1 MRNGSEKKIFFSVL
15 WLYLAGALIFFI
27 SLPSI
32 GLAVLPRPIWLM
44 LLLLTAGF
52 LLFMFIPLPGRMGSG
67 MRAIRT
73 GWYPR
78 TLEQIMVGDGEGR
91 EGLRPPVQ
99 TISPVPLVPLILL
112 LAVTLLYAPQTS
124 TEEEWRLDQAGELTR
139 IYDQSSADVLMLE
152 ALTVELGKKTAELVS
167 ARQGWKHRG
176 VGSSQLFYSLDSL
189 VGNVERGTLP
199 IEGIGIQLYSG
210 RGDLVAWGGRPLF
223 RESAR
228 VAEGETTVFTSRT
241 SLYML
246 LVSSTSLGEDGW
258 VVVDIPLEVNYRIHN
273 RYLRSVT
280 LGELLGTRYGA
291 ELNFNFSMGEHR
303 GSIRWRDEALEQDEP
318 QVITGQGGA
327 VQVYGYIR
335 SRSGQP
341 LASVVI
347 RGLEFAVDRKESS
360 NRHIFVAGILLT
372 IAVLLI
378 GAWGYRLYC
387 RRLVSE
393 RPRLWKMLLRIV
405 AFSAFIFLTRYILLE
420 LDLPRGFFGS
430 SIFDPAIFADDVP
443 AGLARTAGDL
453 LITSLFALVLVF
465 GSIKIFRTYYPGVI
479 ERELKGWRRRATIIL
494 IKGAAMFLLMQGSL
508 LVVRSV
514 VSRIVLNSNP
524 RLIGLDVSF
533 LDPHV
538 LILHLAMLFIVSSIF
553 IATLFLARLVLVW
566 RETGLLEGVIAAV
579 LALMGTAL
587 ANGLDPIVA
596 LGAAGLLILS
606 IRVFPLVK
614 KEDIISIVFSSF
626 FLVIIVTLLIYGT
639 AAERYVELRE
649 SRVLEKLNDFN
660 SPEDN
665 WLQVVLPDLCQD
677 IAIDRV
683 VASRV
688 ATRKESAAFE
698 IWAESSL
705 SRLNLSCIFE
715 VFDSEGGRISKFSVG
730 TPYELEPFDEGGSF
744 ESGVLVEAIEQ
755 ETKDGTI
762 HYFRGVAAVLDIR
775 GNRIGRVEITIP
787 YFFENLEMLSRSGP
801 IAPEI
806 LHNIERGAVA
816 PRVDEPENLLVARV
830 DGNMIIGSSDPGLFP
845 GMKVEKEPGRWFT
858 VDLGEEAYRAIVDL
872 RPDGRGF
879 LVGFKTT
886 GFFEGL
892 LRWATIVS
900 LDVILMVLMLL
911 LTIPINRLPLF
922 GSVTPAL
929 RIMGGLG
936 FRQKVLLSFLFI
948 SIVPVVILGVFSGEF
963 IERRFR
969 LEGEREALEGARS
982 AASLITHSIL
992 SEAESFSGSQ
1002 YLQDI
1007 LSGDAAAM
1015 IRDVALYEKTQF
1027 TLFDHDGALLLDES
1041 MSDFDSTEVERA
1053 IQAAGSGRVLVLY
1066 DFPHLYGGVT
1076 IPVSLDQRPDGYLF
1090 YRRKIDDEFIKG
1102 VASVMGVN
1110 VNVFYEGTVRA
1121 SSQRE
1126 LFVGGFLDPLLDPLV
1141 FADVAL
1147 LRSKASV
1154 RNEALGDYTFQVAS
1168 TPLHPLRG
1176 DEAAVLS
1183 IPMLYQPVLVR
1194 QEILKTTAL
1203 IMGLLALLFA
1213 ATVTIGIFLAGKIFN
1228 PIAELQAGTRRIID
1242 GDLEF
1247 KLESAATDELGQLVD
1262 SFNTMTEAL
1271 REARRNLLERQRY
1284 LTVVLDS
1291 VATGVIT
1298 TDGEGRI
1305 MTINPSG
1312 ERILEINKTE
1322 VEGKEA
1328 RLLDS
1333 LGLGPL
1339 CKLIADIDE
1348 PVRESELTLFT
1359 GEKRRTIKAVVTSLV
1374 EGEETLGTVI
1384 VFDDLTEL
1392 IRSKKLAAWV
1402 EMARQIA
1409 HEVKNP
1415 LTPIRLSA
1423 QLMRRARE
1431 AEAEDFD
1438 EIFESGVDTV
1448 IQQTE
1453 ILRRIASEFSSFG
1466 KTGSLKSK
1474 RIELGPFLE
1483 EFTAAYRGAEKVEI
1497 DLELEADVV
1506 CIADPEALRK
1516 ILVNL
1521 VENALEAMQNEGAI
1535 TVGVAAHGKEAQI
1548 SVVDSGPGLSFDA
1561 SERLF
1566 EPYFSTKTNGTGLGL
1581 AISQS
1586 LARDMEGEIAIRN
1599 REGDQ
1604 GVEAVLRLPL
1614 AGEDPPPRGDGKTE
1628 RPAE

>member
-1 MRNGSEKKIFFSVL
+1 MLNGNEKKVFFSVL

-32 GLAVLPRPIWLM
+32 GLATLPRPIWLM
-44 LLLLTAGF
+44 LLLLDAGF
-52 LLFMFIPLPGRMGSG
+52 ILFMFIPLPGRVGSG
-67 MRAIRT
+67 MRAMRA
-73 GWYPR
+73 GWYPQ
-78 TLEQIMVGDGEGR
+78 TLEQIMVGEGEGK

-99 TISPVPLVPLILL
+99 AISPVPLVPLILL
-112 LAVTLLYAPQTS
+112 FAVILLYMPQTA
-124 TEEEWRLDQAGELTR
+124 TEEEWRLDQADKLKR
-139 IYDQSSADVLMLE
+139 IYEQSSEDVLE
-152 ALTVELGKKTAELVS
+152 FESLTMELGEKTAGLVS
-167 ARQGWKHRG
+167 SRPGWKRRG
-176 VGSSQLFYSLDSL
+176 ADRSQLFHSLDSL
-189 VGNVERGTLP
+189 AGTVDREMLP
-199 IEGIGIQLYSG
+199 IGSVGIQLYSS
-210 RGDLVAWGGRPLF
+210 RGNLVAWGGRPLF

-228 VAEGETTVFTSRT
+228 VAIGETAVFTSRT

-246 LVSSTSLGEDGW
+246 LVSSTSIGQDGW

-273 RYLRSVT
+273 RYLRSIT
-280 LGELLGTRYGA
+280 LGELLGARYGA
-291 ELNFNFSMGEHR
+291 DLNFNFSMGEHG
-303 GSIRWRDEALEQDEP
+303 GSIRWRDRSLEQEEP

-327 VQVYGYIR
+327 VHVYGYVK
-335 SRSGQP
+335 SESGQP
-341 LASVVI
+341 LASVVV
-347 RGLEFAVDRKESS
+347 RGLEFSVDSKASS
-360 NRHIFVAGILLT
+360 SRRIFLAGILLAF
-372 IAVLLI
+372 AVLLI

-387 RRLVSE
+387 RRLGSE
-393 RPRLWKMLLRIV
+393 RPRLWKMLLRV
-405 AFSAFIFLTRYILLE
+405 AAFSLFIFLMRYILLE
-420 LDLPRGFFGS
+420 LDLPRGFIGS
-430 SIFDPAIFADDVP
+430 SIFDPAIFADDIP

-453 LITSLFALVLVF
+453 LITSLFTLVLVF

-479 ERELKGWRRRATIIL
+479 ERELSGGRRRPSIIL
-494 IKGAAMFLLMQGSL
+494 IKGAAMFLLMHGSIL
-508 LVVRSV
+508 AARIV
-514 VSRIVLNSNP
+514 VSRVVLNSNP

-533 LDPHV
+533 LELHV
-538 LILHLAMLFIVSSIF
+538 LILHLAMLFVVSSIF
-553 IATLFLARLVLVW
+553 IAALFLARLVLVW
-566 RETGLLEGVIAAV
+566 RETGLLEGVIAAA
-579 LALMGTAL
+579 LALLGTAL
-587 ANGLDPIVA
+587 ANGLDPLSA

-614 KEDIISIVFSSF
+614 KEDIISVVFSSF

-649 SRVLEKLNDFN
+649 SRVLEKIDDFN

-677 IAIDRV
+677 IATDRV

-715 VFDSEGGRISKFSVG
+715 VFDAAGERISRFSVG
-730 TPYELEPFDEGGSF
+730 TPYELEPLDEGESF
-744 ESGVLVEAIEQ
+744 ESGVLVEAINQ

-775 GNRIGRVEITIP
+775 GKRIGRVEITIP
-787 YFFENLEMLSRSGP
+787 YFFENLELLARSGP
-801 IAPEI
+801 VAPEI
-806 LHNIERGAVA
+806 LQNIERGAVA
-816 PRVDEPENLLVARV
+816 PRIDEPENLLVARV
-830 DGNMIIGSSDPGLFP
+830 EKNRVLDSSDSDLFP
-845 GMKVEKEPGRWFT
+845 GMEIGGEPGRWLT
-858 VDLGEEAYRAIVDL
+858 IDLGEEAYRSIIGL
-872 RPDGRGF
+872 EPDGRGF
-879 LVGFKTT
+879 LVGFKRA
-886 GFFEGL
+886 GFFEEL

-911 LTIPINRLPLF
+911 LTIMINKLPLF
-922 GSVTPAL
+922 GSVTPAI
-929 RIMGGLG
+929 RIRGGLG

-948 SIVPVVILGVFSGEF
+948 SIVPVVILGAFSGEF

-969 LEGEREALEGARS
+969 LEGEQEALEGARS
-982 AASLITHSIL
+982 AASLITHSIQ

-1007 LSGDAAAM
+1007 LSGETAAR
-1015 IRDVALYEKTQF
+1015 IRDVALYEKTHF
-1027 TLFDHDGALLLDES
+1027 ALFDHDGALLLDES
-1041 MSDFDSTEVERA
+1041 MSDFDSTEVER
-1053 IQAAGSGRVLVLY
+1053 IIRAAGSGRVLVLY
-1066 DFPHLYGGVT
+1066 DFPYLYGGVT
-1076 IPVSLDQRPDGYLF
+1076 IPVSLDQRPDGHLF
-1090 YRRKIDDEFIKG
+1090 YRRRIDDEFING

-1110 VNVFYEGTVRA
+1110 VNVFYGGTVRA

-1154 RNEALGDYTFQVAS
+1154 RNESVGDYTFQVAS
-1168 TPLHPLRG
+1168 APLQPLRG

-1228 PIAELQAGTRRIID
+1228 PIAELQAGTKRIIE

-1312 ERILEINKTE
+1312 ERILEISKAD

-1328 RLLDS
+1328 RLLEG

-1339 CKLIADIDE
+1339 CELISDIEE

-1423 QLMRRARE
+1423 QLMKRARE

-1453 ILRRIASEFSSFG
+1453 ILRRIASEFSNFG
-1466 KTGSLKSK
+1466 KTGDLKAK
-1474 RIELGPFLE
+1474 RIELGPFLD

-1497 DLELEADVV
+1497 DLELEPAVA
-1506 CIADPEALRK
+1506 CMADPEGLRK

-1521 VENALEAMQNEGAI
+1521 VENALEAMQNEGTIRVRAESR
-1535 TVGVAAHGKEAQI
+1535 GKEALI
-1548 SVVDSGPGLSFDA
+1548 SIVDSGPGLSLGA
-1561 SERLF
+1561 AERLF

-1586 LARDMEGEIAIRN
+1586 LAREMEGEITIRN
-1599 REGDQ
+1599 RDVGR

-1614 AGEDPPPRGDGKTE
+1614 A
-1628 RPAE
+1628 

>member
-1 MRNGSEKKIFFSVL
+1 MRNGNEKKIFFSVL

-27 SLPSI
+27 SMPSI
-32 GLAVLPRPIWLM
+32 GLVALPKPIWLM

-78 TLEQIMVGDGEGR
+78 TFEQIMDGEGEGK

-112 LAVTLLYAPQTS
+112 FVVILFYTPQTS
-124 TEEEWRLDQAGELTR
+124 TEDEWHRDQAEKLTR
-139 IYDQSSADVLMLE
+139 VYKQSAEDVLKLE
-152 ALTVELGKKTAELVS
+152 SLTIELGEKTAELVS
-167 ARQGWKHRG
+167 SRPGWKSRG
-176 VGSSQLFYSLDSL
+176 AGSSQLFYSLDSL
-189 VGNVERGTLP
+189 AGTVERGTLP
-199 IEGIGIQLYSG
+199 IEGIGIQLYTG

-228 VAEGETTVFTSRT
+228 VADGETKVFTSRT

-246 LVSSTSLGEDGW
+246 LVSSTPLGGDGW

-273 RYLRSVT
+273 RYLRST
-280 LGELLGTRYGA
+280 TFGELLGARYGA
-291 ELNFNFSMGEHR
+291 ELKFNFSMGEHR
-303 GSIRWRDEALEQDEP
+303 GSIRWRDETLEQEEP

-327 VQVYGYIR
+327 VQVYGYIK

-360 NRHIFVAGILLT
+360 NRRIFLAGIILT

-378 GAWGYRLYC
+378 GCWGYRLYC
-387 RRLVSE
+387 RRFGSE
-393 RPRLWKMLLRIV
+393 RPMLWKMLLRIA
-405 AFSAFIFLTRYILLE
+405 AFTAFIFLMRYILLK

-479 ERELKGWRRRATIIL
+479 ERVLQGNRRRLTIIL
-494 IKGAAMFLLMQGSL
+494 IKGAAMFLLMHGSL
-508 LVVRSV
+508 LVVQSV

-524 RLIGLDVSF
+524 RLIGLNVSF
-533 LDPHV
+533 VDPHV
-538 LILHLAMLFIVSSIF
+538 LILHLSMLFVVSSVF

-566 RETGLLEGVIAAV
+566 RERGLLEGVIAAA
-579 LALMGTAL
+579 LALLGTAI
-587 ANGLDPIVA
+587 ANGFDPLVI

-705 SRLNLSCIFE
+705 SRLNISCIFE
-715 VFDSEGGRISKFSVG
+715 VFGSVGERISRFSVG
-730 TPYELEPFDEGGSF
+730 TPYELEPFDEGENF
-744 ESGVLVEAIEQ
+744 ESGVLVESIEQ

-762 HYFRGVAAVLDIR
+762 HYFRGVTAVLDIR
-775 GNRIGRVEITIP
+775 GKLIGRVEITIP
-787 YFFENLEMLSRSGP
+787 YFFENLELLARSGP
-801 IAPEI
+801 VAPEI

-816 PRVDEPENLLVARV
+816 PRIDEPENLLVARV
-830 DGNMIIGSSDPGLFP
+830 EGNRIIDSSNPKLFP
-845 GMKVEKEPGRWFT
+845 GTAVGEEPGRWFT
-858 VDLGEEAYRAIVDL
+858 VDLGEEAYRAVVGL
-872 RPDGRGF
+872 KPDGQGF
-879 LVGFKTT
+879 LVGFKMA
-886 GFFEGL
+886 GFFEDL

-911 LTIPINRLPLF
+911 FTFLINKFPLF

-929 RIMGGLG
+929 RIRGGLG
-936 FRQKVLLSFLFI
+936 FRQMVLLSFLFI
-948 SIVPVVILGVFSGEF
+948 SIVPVVILGAFSGEF

-969 LEGEREALEGARS
+969 LEGEQEALEGARS
-982 AASLITHSIL
+982 ASSLITHSIL
-992 SEAESFSGSQ
+992 SEAETFSGSQ

-1007 LSGDAAAM
+1007 LSGDTAAR

-1027 TLFDHDGALLLDES
+1027 TLFDHNGTLLLDES
-1041 MSDFDSTEVERA
+1041 MSGFDSAEVER
-1053 IQAAGSGRVLVLY
+1053 ILQAAGSGRVLVLY

-1076 IPVSLDQRPDGYLF
+1076 IPVSLDQKPDGYLF
-1090 YRRKIDDEFIKG
+1090 YRRRIDDEFIDG
-1102 VASVMGVN
+1102 IASVMGVN
-1110 VNVFYEGTVRA
+1110 VNVFYKGTVRA

-1147 LRSKASV
+1147 LRSKVSV
-1154 RNEALGDYTFQVAS
+1154 RNESLGDYSFQVAS

-1176 DEAAVLS
+1176 NEAAVLS

-1228 PIAELQAGTRRIID
+1228 PIAELQAGTRRIIE

-1298 TDGEGRI
+1298 TDGDGRI
-1305 MTINPSG
+1305 MTINQSG
-1312 ERILEINKTE
+1312 ERILEIEKSE

-1328 RLLDS
+1328 RLLER

-1339 CKLIADIDE
+1339 CKLIADGEE
-1348 PVRESELTLFT
+1348 PVRESELTLFA
-1359 GEKRRTIKAVVTSLV
+1359 GEKLRTIKAVVTSLA

-1423 QLMRRARE
+1423 QLMKRARE
-1431 AEAEDFD
+1431 AKAEDFD
-1438 EIFESGVDTV
+1438 EIFESGVETV

-1466 KTGSLKSK
+1466 KTGSLESK
-1474 RIELGPFLE
+1474 RIELGPLLE

-1497 DLELEADVV
+1497 NLELETPVA
-1506 CIADPEALRK
+1506 CLADPEALRK

-1521 VENALEAMQNEGAI
+1521 VENALEAMQNEGVILVSTAQQ
-1535 TVGVAAHGKEAQI
+1535 GKEALI
-1548 SVVDSGPGLSFDA
+1548 SIVDSGPGLSHEA
-1561 SERLF
+1561 AERLF

-1581 AISQS
+1581 AISQN
-1586 LARDMEGEIAIRN
+1586 LARDMEGEITIRN
-1599 REGDQ
+1599 RDEGR
-1604 GVEAVLRLPL
+1604 GAEAVLRLPL
-1614 AGEDPPPRGDGKTE
+1614 VQGDPPHGGDGETK
-1628 RPAE
+1628 

>member
-1 MRNGSEKKIFFSVL
+1 VRNDSEKKVFFGVL
-15 WLYLAGALIFFI
+15 WFYLAGALVFFI

-32 GLAVLPRPIWLM
+32 GLVVLPRPVWLM
-44 LLLLTAGF
+44 FLLLTAGF
-52 LLFMFIPLPGRMGSG
+52 ILFMFIPLPGRMGAG
-67 MRAIRT
+67 MRAVRS

-78 TLEQIMVGDGEGR
+78 TIEQIMIGDGEGKD
-91 EGLRPPVQ
+91 GIRPPLKA
-99 TISPVPLVPLILL
+99 IAPVPLAPLVLL
-112 LAVTLLYAPQTS
+112 LVVVLLYGPQTM
-124 TEEEWRLDQAGELTR
+124 TEDEWRAGQTERLSSVYR
-139 IYDQSSADVLMLE
+139 QSSEEVRRLE
-152 ALTVELGKKTAELVS
+152 LLACRLGESSAELVS
-167 ARQGWKHRG
+167 SRPGWERRMP
-176 VGSSQLFYSLDSL
+176 GSSHLFYSLDSL
-189 VGNVERGTLP
+189 AASVDRGLLP
-199 IEGIGIQLYSG
+199 IKSIGIQVYSPQ
-210 RGDLVAWGGRPLF
+210 GDLVAWGGRPLY
-223 RESAR
+223 RDSSR
-228 VAEGETTVFTSRT
+228 ITGEETRVFTSRT

-246 LVSSTSLGEDGW
+246 LVCGTPFEGGGW
-258 VVVDIPLEVNYRIHN
+258 AVVDIPLEVNYRIHN
-273 RYLRSVT
+273 RYLSSVT
-280 LGELLGTRYGA
+280 LGEILGRRYGA

-303 GSIRWRDEALEQDEP
+303 GSIRWRDESIEQEEP
-318 QVITGQGGA
+318 QIITGQGGA
-327 VQVYGYIR
+327 VQVYGYVR
-335 SRSGQP
+335 TAPGEP

-347 RGLEFAVDRKESS
+347 LGAEFAVDRKESS
-360 NRHIFVAGILLT
+360 DRRIFLSGIILT
-372 IAVLLI
+372 VAVLLI
-378 GAWGYRLYC
+378 GVWGYRLYSM
-387 RRLVSE
+387 RYGSE
-393 RPRLWKMLLRIV
+393 RPRPWKMLLRIV
-405 AFSAFIFLTRYILLE
+405 VFAGFLFLMRFILLE

-453 LITSLFALVLVF
+453 LITALFALVLVF

-479 ERELKGWRRRATIIL
+479 ERALKSGERRIPIMAL
-494 IKGAAMFLLMQGSL
+494 KGAAMFLVVYGSF
-508 LVVRSV
+508 LVARNV
-514 VSRIVLNSNP
+514 VSRVVFNSNP

-533 LDPHV
+533 LDIQV
-538 LILHLAMLFIVSSIF
+538 LILHLAMLFIVSAVF
-553 IATLFLARLVLVW
+553 IAALFVARLVLVW
-566 RETGLLEGVIAAV
+566 KGPGLYEGMTAAA
-579 LALMGTAL
+579 LALLGIGIVDRFDPLAL
-587 ANGLDPIVA
+587 LA
-596 LGAAGLLILS
+596 AAGLLVLS

-614 KEDIISIVFSSF
+614 KEDIISIIFSSF

-639 AAERYVELRE
+639 AEERYDELRR
-649 SRVLEKLNDFN
+649 SRLLEKLSDFN

-677 IAIDRV
+677 IAEDRV
-683 VASRV
+683 VATRV

-705 SRLNLSCIFE
+705 SRLNLSCIFD
-715 VFDSEGGRISKFSVG
+715 VFDVKGERISRFSVG
-730 TPYELEPFDEGGSF
+730 APYELEPFDAGGGL
-744 ESGVLVEAIEQ
+744 ESGVLVEAIEH

-762 HYFRGVAAVLDIR
+762 HYFRGVAGIKNVR
-775 GNRIGRVEITIP
+775 GDRIGRVEVTIP
-787 YFFENLEMLSRSGP
+787 YFFENLELLARSGP
-801 IAPEI
+801 VAPEI

-816 PRVDEPENLLVARV
+816 PRIDEPENLLVARIEGDRVV
-830 DGNMIIGSSDPGLFP
+830 DSSDPGLFP
-845 GMKVEKEPGRWFT
+845 GTTVDESPGSWFG
-858 VDLGEEAYRAIVDL
+858 VDLGDETYRAIMEL

-879 LVGFKTT
+879 LVGFKKA
-886 GFFEGL
+886 GIFEQL

-900 LDVILMVLMLL
+900 LDVILMLL
-911 LTIPINRLPLF
+911 SLLAMVVVNKLPLF
-922 GSVTPAL
+922 GSVTPSL
-929 RIMGGLG
+929 SIRGGLG
-936 FRQKVLLSFLFI
+936 FRQKVLLSFLLI
-948 SIVPVVILGVFSGEF
+948 SIVPVVILGAFSGQF

-982 AASLITHSIL
+982 ASSLIAHSIL

-1007 LSGDAAAM
+1007 LSGDTAAR

-1027 TLFDHDGALLLDES
+1027 TLFSQNGDLLLDES
-1041 MSDFDSTEVERA
+1041 MSDFDSTEVDR
-1053 IQAAGSGRVLVLY
+1053 IISAAGSGKVLVLY
-1066 DFPHLYGGVT
+1066 DYPYLYGGVT
-1076 IPVSLDQRPDGYLF
+1076 IPVSLGQRPDGYLYF
-1090 YRRKIDDEFIKG
+1090 RRRIDDEFING
-1102 VASVMGVN
+1102 IASVMGVN
-1110 VNVFYEGTVRA
+1110 VNVFYRGTVRA

-1126 LFVGGFLDPLLDPLV
+1126 LFIGGFLDPLIDPLV

-1154 RNEALGDYTFQVAS
+1154 RSESLGDYTFQVAS
-1168 TPLHPLRG
+1168 TPLLPLRG
-1176 DEAAVLS
+1176 DEAAVLT

-1194 QEILKTTAL
+1194 QEILKSTAL

-1228 PIAELQAGTRRIID
+1228 PIAALQAGTRRIIE

-1247 KLESAATDELGQLVD
+1247 KLESSATDELGQLVD

-1284 LTVVLDS
+1284 LTAVLDS

-1312 ERILEINKTE
+1312 EHILQIERSE
-1322 VEGKEA
+1322 LEGKDASVLE
-1328 RLLDS
+1328 R

-1339 CKLIADIDE
+1339 CDLVSEGEE
-1348 PVRESELTLFT
+1348 PVRESELTLFG

-1374 EGEETLGTVI
+1374 EGDEMLGTVI

-1431 AEAEDFD
+1431 AKAEDFD
-1438 EIFESGVDTV
+1438 EIFESGVETV

-1466 KTGSLKSK
+1466 KTGNLRSK
-1474 RIELGPFLE
+1474 TIELGPFLE
-1483 EFTAAYRGAEKVEI
+1483 EFTAAYRGAEKVDI
-1497 DLELEADVV
+1497 RLEQEKLLACV
-1506 CIADPEALRK
+1506 ADPEGLRK

-1521 VENALEAMQNEGAI
+1521 IENALEAMQNEGMI
-1535 TVGVAAHGKEAQI
+1535 TVRAASRGRDALI
-1548 SVVDSGPGLSFDA
+1548 SIIDSGPGLSPEA
-1561 SERLF
+1561 VERLF

-1586 LARDMEGEIAIRN
+1586 LAREMEGEITIRN
-1599 REGDQ
+1599 REDLPGT
-1604 GVEAVLRLPL
+1604 EATLRLPL
-1614 AGEDPPPRGDGKTE
+1614 AQDTAPPGGAAAGKQ
-1628 RPAE
+1628 PAE